1 MIMLFY
7 GTLIVSLFVLL
18 IVGAGWLLRRREK
31 EHVGFEGEFRQ
42 DILFAGG
49 RKCHRDCRNKGQNDT
64 K

>member
-31 EHVGFEGEFRQ
+31 EHEEEMAQLRRETE
-42 DILFAGG
+42 LL
-49 RKCHRDCRNKGQNDT
+49 RDKLNRLTARDLLNK
-64 K
+64 